1 MSYLH
6 NPKRKNKN
14 VKCEFFTI
22 IKKTEKNSKK
32 VLTKQISS
40 GIIVK
45 LSPRG
50 KPLGNSERSL
60 KIEQQEIESTKRT
73 KKDACT
79 EVSLILK
86 LENIL
91 KKQ

>member
-1 MSYLH
+1 MQAVA
-6 NPKRKNKN
+6 KRAADK
-14 VKCEFFTI
+14 
-22 IKKTEKNSKK
+22 
-32 VLTKQISS
+32 
-40 GIIVK
+40 
-45 LSPRG
+45 
-50 KPLGNSERSL
+50 RSL

-91 KKQ
+91 KKTVKSNQARN